1 MRGAAAE
8 ICRDPE
14 HVCSVDTCCVRRS
27 KVMRDQNVRLGQ
39 CKKCLG
45 SFSLQVVNYTFGDVL
60 NIKRALSQVRVIDF
74 VEGLGVPRG
83 DFLENHS
90 TLQRSVSS
98 FRRTSSIKVR
108 SST

>member
-1 MRGAAAE
+1 
-8 ICRDPE
+8 
-14 HVCSVDTCCVRRS
+14 
-27 KVMRDQNVRLGQ
+27 MRDQNVRLGQ

-83 DFLENHS
+83 DFLENPFHIAKIG
-90 TLQRSVSS
+90 LQLPKNFVD
-98 FRRTSSIKVR
+98 
-108 SST
+108 